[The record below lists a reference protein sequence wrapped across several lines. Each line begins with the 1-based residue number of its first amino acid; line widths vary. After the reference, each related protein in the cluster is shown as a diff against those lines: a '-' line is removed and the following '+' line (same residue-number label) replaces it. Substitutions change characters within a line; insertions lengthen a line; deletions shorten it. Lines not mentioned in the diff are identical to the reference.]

1 MADLLFSLLLIV
13 INTLKMKTIV
23 KNIFT
28 GVMFLGTVALVNGQF
43 LAASDTSESS
53 VRKYQGI
60 INSNKD
66 LVEFIEQL
74 LIQKGLPKHLRNL
87 ALIESHFDK
96 NITSGAGAVGV
107 WQLMTAHANQY
118 GLAGHQ
124 RTDVYKSTKTAV
136 ISLANLYKKYNNWV
150 TVVAAYNCGEGNV
163 AKAMQ
168 AAGSSQYHEFYKYLP
183 AETINHVKKYLNAC
197 YATGELQSVLGNYNS
212 SRINKVFFE
221 EGGNRKATTEA
232 LSETEIN
239 AGFNLKVIADELDV
253 DVNKILAWNPGIT
266 EELQRKGESTFYLP
280 TDLMPDFLLRKNKIL
295 TKSIKEGIGSGVQP

>member
-1 MADLLFSLLLIV
+1 
-13 INTLKMKTIV
+13 MKTIV
-23 KNIFT
+23 RNIFT
-28 GVMFLGTVALVNGQF
+28 GIMLLGTVVLVNGQF

-74 LIQKGLPKHLRNL
+74 LLQKGLPKHLRNL

-118 GLAGHQ
+118 GLAEHQ

-150 TVVAAYNCGEGNV
+150 TVVAAYNCGEGNI

-168 AAGSSQYHEFYKYLP
+168 TAGSSQYHEFYKYLP

-197 YATGELQSVLGNYNS
+197 YATGELQSVLNNYNS
-212 SRINKVFFE
+212 ARINKVFFE
-221 EGGNRKATTEA
+221 NGNRKVVNET
-232 LSETEIN
+232 LSETDIN
-239 AGFNLKVIADELDV
+239 AGFNLSVIADELDV
-253 DVNKILAWNPGIT
+253 DVDKILAWNPGIT
-266 EELQRKGESTFYLP
+266 EELQKKGESTFYLP
-280 TDLMPDFLLRKNKIL
+280 TDLMPDFLLRKHKIL
-295 TKSIKEGIGSGVQP
+295 SRSIKESGGAGTGRQP